1 MSQIAELDGV
11 VQCLDT
17 GCLGWAHDVID
28 EKRGIWLVEC
38 CFCGTKQRMRA
49 IRSHVETKTDE
60 VFVMRGGR
68 FDGMTLPEIAKNHLD
83 YIQYAAEEHER
94 KAVREACKKFLDT
107 LKTTS

>member
-1 MSQIAELDGV
+1 MSQIAKLDGV

-28 EKRGIWLVEC
+28 EKRGVWLVEC

-49 IRSHVETKTDE
+49 IKSCEETKSDE
-60 VFVMRGGR
+60 AFVMRGGR
-68 FDGMTLPEIAKNHLD
+68 FDGMTLTEIAADHLD

-94 KAVREACKKFLDT
+94 KAVRDACKKFLDT
-107 LKTTS
+107 HEQAL